1 VADVAALGLWEQIGL
16 VSSLRWRI
24 FRNELRKKS
33 KRLDLLAMIW
43 MGVFGT
49 AAIVGCSGFFFW
61 AARMALTSGRSGRLG
76 LLFWIIFVVWQIL
89 PILMAGFGNT
99 LEFRKLLRFPLT
111 LRAFYLISLGY
122 GFADFAAVASVCW
135 LLSMT
140 AGAASAVTPILP
152 RMLLVVALFI
162 VINVTLERL
171 VSSWLERL
179 LARRRTRE
187 LLVGLAILAGVSL
200 QFIQP
205 LISHYRGVL
214 PLSSARLIPFLLWLP
229 PSLAG
234 KALAV
239 GNWHQFASFLSG
251 VSGLFL
257 YAVLFSALL
266 WMRYAMQYRG
276 EELGESAAPVRTARR
291 PLLMP
296 HSGTVS
302 WLAIPPQISVMVQK
316 EFRYLTR
323 NGFMLISLIMAPL
336 MALLLSSQFG
346 GNHPWAARRGVS
358 PDIFFPS
365 LIGYVFL
372 MLMNPAFNC
381 FAYEGRGIQTYFTAP
396 VKFRNLFLGKNLVQA
411 VILLTELLLC
421 MMGLS
426 RTIGVPSLPIL
437 AATVFAVAF
446 AAPGQL
452 TIGNW
457 SSLTF
462 PRKLEFGSMRGQR
475 AGGVS
480 IWVALG
486 AQVVLGG
493 ICSFIF
499 LLGRWTG
506 NPWLPAEAFAALT
519 VASIG
524 GYFASLDAL
533 GELAEQK
540 KETLIEALSR

>member
-1 VADVAALGLWEQIGL
+1 VVDVASLGLWEQIGL
-16 VSSLRWRI
+16 VSGLRWRI

-33 KRLDLLAMIW
+33 RRLDLLAMIW
-43 MGVFGT
+43 VGVFGT
-49 AAIVGCSGFFFW
+49 AAILGCSGFFFW
-61 AARMALTSGRSGRLG
+61 AARTALTSGHSGRLG
-76 LLFWIIFVVWQIL
+76 LLFWIIFVVWQVL

-140 AGAASAVTPILP
+140 AGAATAVPALLPRILP
-152 RMLLVVALFI
+152 VVAVFI
-162 VINVTLERL
+162 GINVTLERL
-171 VSSWLERL
+171 ASSWLERL

-187 LLVGLAILAGVSL
+187 LLLGLVIVAGVSL

-205 LISHYRGVL
+205 LITHYRGVSPPLVARFL
-214 PLSSARLIPFLLWLP
+214 PYFSLLP

-234 KALAV
+234 KALEV
-239 GNWHQFASFLSG
+239 GIGHSLAWFFPAFA
-251 VSGLFL
+251 GLFVYL
-257 YAVLFSALL
+257 FLFSVLL

-276 EELGESAAPVRTARR
+276 EELGESAAPARTARR
-291 PLLMP
+291 SLFM
-296 HSGTVS
+296 SGAS
-302 WLAIPPQISVMVQK
+302 RSLWSHIPKQTGAVIEK

-323 NGFMLISLIMAPL
+323 NNFMLISLLMLPL
-336 MALLLSSQFG
+336 MALLFSSQFG
-346 GNHPWAARRGVS
+346 GSHPWSTTRGLS

-372 MLMNPAFNC
+372 TMMTPAFNSLG
-381 FAYEGRGIQTYFTAP
+381 YEGRGIQTYFTAP
-396 VKFRNLFLGKNLVQA
+396 LKFRNLLLGKNFVQGI
-411 VILLTELLLC
+411 VLFSELLVCILI
-421 MMGLS
+421 LT

-437 AATVFAVAF
+437 AAILFAVAF

-457 SSLTF
+457 SSLMF
-462 PRKLEFGSMRGQR
+462 PRKLEFDSMRGQR

-506 NPWLPAEAFAALT
+506 NPWLPAEAFAGLA

-533 GELAEQK
+533 GELAEEK
-540 KETLIEALSR
+540 KETLIEALCR